1 MQDREK
7 VIVRTSVIG
16 ILANLFL
23 VAFKAGV
30 GIVTGSIAVILDA
43 VNNLSDALSSVI
55 TIVGTKLAAK
65 KPDKKHPLGYGR
77 IEYLTAMIVAAIVLY
92 AGVTSLVES
101 VKSLFSGAAP
111 DYSPVSL
118 VIIGAAVGVKLLLGA
133 FVKREGERVNSG
145 SLVASGSDATFD
157 AVLSASVLVSALIFT
172 FTGLSLEAWVGL
184 VISGFIIKS
193 GVGMLTET
201 LDDILGKRADPETVK
216 AIKSTV
222 ASVPGVRGAYD
233 LILHSYGPD
242 KLIGSIHVE
251 VPDTM
256 TADEI
261 DALERTVFDRVL
273 CEHGV
278 ALTGVG
284 IYSVN
289 TKDDEAKRLRT
300 EVNRIVLR
308 HEGVM
313 QTHGFYYDEKEKTVS
328 LDVLIGFDVEDRR
341 ALFAEIRAELEKAF
355 PECRF
360 SLAMDLDV

>member
-1 MQDREK
+1 MDREK
-7 VIVRTSVIG
+7 VIVRTSIIG

-23 VAFKAGV
+23 VAFKAAV
-30 GIVTGSIAVILDA
+30 GFLSGSIAVMLDA

-92 AGVTSLVES
+92 AGITSLVES
-101 VKSLFSGAAP
+101 VKSLFSGDTP
-111 DYSPVSL
+111 EYSVVSL
-118 VIIGAAVGVKLLLGA
+118 IIIAAAVVVKLLLGA
-133 FVKREGERVNSG
+133 FVKREGKRVNSG
-145 SLVASGSDATFD
+145 SLIASGSDATFD
-157 AVLSASVLVSALIFT
+157 AVLSASVLASALIFT
-172 FTGLSLEAWVGL
+172 FTGFSLEAWVGL

-193 GVGMLTET
+193 GIEMLTET
-201 LDDILGKRADPETVK
+201 LDDILGKRTDPDTARAIKDTVK
-216 AIKSTV
+216 
-222 ASVPGVRGAYD
+222 SVEGVQGAYD
-233 LILHSYGPD
+233 LFLNSYGPD
-242 KLIGSIHVE
+242 TVIGSVHIE

-261 DALERTVFDRVL
+261 DALERTVYDKVF

-278 ALTGVG
+278 ALTGIG

-308 HEGVM
+308 HEGVL
-313 QTHGFYYDEKEKTVS
+313 QTHGFYVDAAAKTVN
-328 LDVLIGFDVEDRR
+328 LDILIGFEVEDRR
-341 ALFAEIRAELEKAF
+341 ALFEEIRAELQKAYPDYAF
-355 PECRF
+355 T
-360 SLAMDLDV
+360 LAMDLDV